1 MTPAPSQ
8 GPSGANS
15 DEHHIAGRVLPIA
28 RAEELI
34 GSLEGVSS
42 CRIVSDAS
50 GAIEAIHVL
59 VVGGTVAKSM
69 VRNIESALMA
79 QLGLKVDH
87 RKISVATSVKRSE
100 PSGEVAVTGTTPPVV
115 TPVYGTPA
123 YGTPAAGVP
132 AKGAITG
139 EVPVMVSAPV
149 VTPVVPVVPVATT
162 VPAEVVP
169 GRGLLFEDV
178 EIRGSRSKGVTCR
191 VTLRYGDEEYV
202 GEAEGMET
210 DRSRVELSARAALAA
225 VAAAGGPE
233 SKLSLEGAKVI
244 TAFDRELVLVGV
256 NARMGRSAQLL
267 TGSCVLKESAETSA
281 ALAVLNAT
289 NRWVEG
295 IR

>member
-1 MTPAPSQ
+1 MTPASSQ
-8 GPSGANS
+8 GPNSNS

-28 RAEELI
+28 RAEELVA
-34 GSLEGVSS
+34 SLEGVLS
-42 CRIVSDAS
+42 CRIVSDAG
-50 GAIEAIHVL
+50 GAIEAVHVL

-79 QLGLKVDH
+79 QLGLRIDH
-87 RKISVATSVKRSE
+87 RKISVATSVKRADV
-100 PSGEVAVTGTTPPVV
+100 SGEVVATGTTPPVG

-123 YGTPAAGVP
+123 AGTPAAGVP
-132 AKGAITG
+132 KGAITG

-149 VTPVVPVVPVATT
+149 VAPEVVTPA
-162 VPAEVVP
+162 AETVP

-191 VTLRYGDEEYV
+191 VTLRRGDDEYV

-225 VAAAGGPE
+225 VAAAGGPD
-233 SKLSLEGAKVI
+233 SRLSLEGAKVI

-256 NARMGRSAQLL
+256 NARIGRSAQLL
-267 TGSCVLKESAETSA
+267 TGSCVMKESAETSA

>member
-1 MTPAPSQ
+1 MTI
-8 GPSGANS
+8 G
-15 DEHHIAGRVLPIA
+15 
-28 RAEELI
+28 RAEELVA
-34 GSLEGVSS
+34 SLEGVLS
-42 CRIVSDAS
+42 CRIVSDAA

-79 QLGLKVDH
+79 QLGWRVDH
-87 RKISVATSVKRSE
+87 RKISVATSVKRSDV
-100 PSGEVAVTGTTPPVV
+100 SGEVAATGATPPM
-115 TPVYGTPA
+115 GTPA

-132 AKGAITG
+132 AKGVITG

-149 VTPVVPVVPVATT
+149 AAPE
-162 VPAEVVP
+162 VPAVAAELVP

-191 VTLRYGDEEYV
+191 VTLRRGEEEYV

-225 VAAAGGPE
+225 VAAAGGPD

-267 TGSCVLKESAETSA
+267 TGSCVMKESAETSA